1 MDIVQ
6 AGQAALPGVR
16 WAGLIDSEGPP
27 LPEAVRAGFEDVFT
41 NAYAAG
47 VPDCF
52 VRVQPG
58 AGDHLFAARLLLRSD
73 VPSLA
78 VEPTEPEDPLEAAL
92 AGYWLRRSRVVGR
105 DQVWAVVAGLI
116 GQPRAAAA
124 SAVTIFRSAP
134 SLVQLLSPRTA
145 RAVFVIGNRAA
156 DGALIGLL
164 RRFGGDAV
172 LTSACLLAAYG
183 DARARALAEAEL
195 ARPVPAGEL
204 AQWRDGVAG
213 PGALLLGEVA
223 AAARE
228 LFVPSA
234 WMAAEIARRYGRTA
248 QVLPI
253 AAAVEAGGETGIAAA
268 AAGLQAEACVWALE
282 LLQFWGVATPMWLDC
297 PAGERAALAGL
308 ARRLGVEVNF
318 GRGPGQVAVVLAM
331 RGSEAR
337 EQDFAAAAGRNCVA
351 SQCLVESVGAPGWV
365 WAVPDQ
371 ASPPLL
377 AAALRAALAAPAP
390 NATAWA
396 AAHDPAA
403 VAAHLA

>member
-6 AGQAALPGVR
+6 AGQRALPGVR
-16 WAGLIDSEGPP
+16 WAGLIDSRAAP

-47 VPDCF
+47 APDCF
-52 VRVQPG
+52 VRVRPG
-58 AGDHLFAARLLLRSD
+58 AGDHLFAARLLLRRD
-73 VPSLA
+73 VPSVA
-78 VEPTEPEDPLEAAL
+78 VEPTEPADALEAAV
-92 AGYWLRRSRVVGR
+92 AGYWLSRSLVVGR
-105 DQVWAVVAGLI
+105 DRVWAVVAELI
-116 GQPRAAAA
+116 ARPRAAAA
-124 SAVTIFRSAP
+124 TTAAVFTSAP
-134 SLVQLLSPRTA
+134 SLVQLLSPRTE

-156 DGALIGLL
+156 DGALIRLL

-172 LTSACLLAAYG
+172 LTSGCLLATYG
-183 DARARALAEAEL
+183 DARAGALAEAEL
-195 ARPVPAGEL
+195 GRAVPAGEL
-204 AQWRDGVAG
+204 AQWREGIAR
-213 PGALLLGEVA
+213 PAALLLGEVA

-253 AAAVEAGGETGIAAA
+253 AAAVEAGAETGIAAA
-268 AAGLQAEACVWALE
+268 ATGLQAEACIWALE
-282 LLQFWGVATPMWLDC
+282 LLQFWGVAAPMWLDC
-297 PAGERAALAGL
+297 PAGKRPALADL

-318 GRGPGQVAVVLAM
+318 GRGPGRVAVVLAM

-337 EQDFAAAAGRNCVA
+337 ERQFVAAAGRNCVA
-351 SQCLVESVGAPGWV
+351 SQSLVESAGAPGWV

-377 AAALRAALAAPAP
+377 ATALRAALAAPAP
-390 NATAWA
+390 DATAWA

-403 VAAHLA
+403 VAAQLA